1 MAKTTK
7 TTDEEVQ
14 GLGAVDQVEEG
25 FGREGF
31 EEEEVRLSNLPVL
44 TVTQSLTPE
53 VVDGEIP
60 GMKAGILMNSATK
73 EPLGVS
79 QKVRIYR
86 LWNARVMLPPR
97 GEGSFPI
104 CSSVDGK
111 TGSKYGNCAGCPR
124 KGFTADSCR
133 DQGYFIGAL
142 ESDPT
147 QLIRLIMWKSSRAN
161 GRKLVKILSDKSKEH
176 NTPIYSVVVTVS
188 AVKKKNEK
196 QNATYWVMDVEFD
209 SVTTDMEELKG
220 IRPNFLE
227 ASELRERNI
236 AEFAALV
243 EQLKAEA
250 TEADEFGKTVEDA
263 EEGADAVS
271 ADADPLM

>member
-7 TTDEEVQ
+7 TTDEEVMV
-14 GLGAVDQVEEG
+14 ATQVEEEG

-44 TVTQSLTPE
+44 AVTQSLTPE

-97 GEGSFPI
+97 GEGNFPI

-124 KGFTADSCR
+124 KGFTQDSCR

-142 ESDPT
+142 ESNPS
-147 QLIRLIMWKSSRAN
+147 QLIRLIMWKTSRAN

-188 AVKKKNEK
+188 AEKKKNEK
-196 QNATYWVMDVEFD
+196 KNATYWIMDVEFD
-209 SVTTDMEELKG
+209 SVTTDIEELKE
-220 IRPNFLE
+220 IRPYFLE

-243 EQLKAEA
+243 EQLKAESA
-250 TEADEFGKTVEDA
+250 ESDEFGKTVEDV
-263 EEGADAVS
+263 EEGTEVEQT
-271 ADADPLM
+271 DADPLM